1 MTEYRPKITLIEEYV
16 NIPTKVGTRVQLPN
30 GWKENIMTYI
40 TKREG
45 KFYVVDGNGEQE
57 CKIDKYRDE
66 LIIPENESG
75 RTRIKISIVEKSP
88 DKCELKAPNKTWV
101 DYLTDD
107 EKATYEELR
116 KVAEARMPK
125 PKNLTPLEKA
135 QRAKERAEAQIA
147 KLLAELKAGE

>member
-1 MTEYRPKITLIEEYV
+1 
-16 NIPTKVGTRVQLPN
+16 
-30 GWKENIMTYI
+30 MTYI

-107 EKATYEELR
+107 EKATYEALR
-116 KVAEARMPK
+116 KAAEARMPK
-125 PKNLTPLEKA
+125 PANLTPLEKA

-147 KLLAELKAGE
+147 KLLAELKGEAK